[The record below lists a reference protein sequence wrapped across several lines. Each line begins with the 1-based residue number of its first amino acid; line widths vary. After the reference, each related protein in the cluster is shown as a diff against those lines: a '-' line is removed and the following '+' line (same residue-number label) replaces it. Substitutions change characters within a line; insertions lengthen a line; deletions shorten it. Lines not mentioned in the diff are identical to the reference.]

1 METIKIDKEKVR
13 MIAHRGL
20 SGLERE
26 NTMAAF
32 IAAGNRSYYGIE
44 CDIHKTKD
52 GQFVVIHDDNTERI
66 SPVNKLISETNYSE
80 LNDINLY
87 EVGSNTTASHLRIP
101 LLSQYIDVCKKYNKV
116 CFLEF
121 KNLFSYDD
129 IMKVLEIIENKQ
141 YTEKTVFISFV
152 LDNLINVRKLNKNS
166 KIQYLV
172 GKLDH
177 NTLMILRKYRFGIDI
192 LYSELTKEIV
202 DELHKYHIEVNVW
215 TVDNPIQALMLVS
228 WNVDY
233 ITTNILE

>member
-1 METIKIDKEKVR
+1 METIKIDREKVK

-52 GQFVVIHDDNTERI
+52 DQFVVIHDDHTARV
-66 SPVNKLISETNYSE
+66 SPINIKIKESSYRE
-80 LNDINLY
+80 LQEIELY
-87 EVGSNTTASHLRIP
+87 EMGTIQSAAHLKIP
-101 LLSQYIDVCKKYNKV
+101 LLSQYLDVCKKYNKV

-121 KNLFSYDD
+121 KFRFADED
-129 IMKVLEIIENKQ
+129 IIKVLDIIEQKQ
-141 YTEKTVFISFV
+141 YTENVVFISFI
-152 LDNLINVRKLNKNS
+152 LENLITVRKVNKNAR
-166 KIQYLV
+166 IQFLTTTLDA
-172 GKLDH
+172 KLM
-177 NTLMILRKYRFGIDI
+177 LILRKYRFGVDMTIDD
-192 LYSELTKEIV
+192 LTEEMV

-215 TVDNPIQALMLVS
+215 TIDNPIQALMLVS
-228 WNVDY
+228 WRVDY